1 MNKVI
6 ICNMETIYETHK
18 NNCVHQLMQLDTICI
33 NRILTAFF
41 KTR

>member
-1 MNKVI
+1 MHQVI
-6 ICNMETIYETHK
+6 ICNTETIYETHK
-18 NNCVHQLMQLDTICI
+18 NNCVHWLMQLDAICS